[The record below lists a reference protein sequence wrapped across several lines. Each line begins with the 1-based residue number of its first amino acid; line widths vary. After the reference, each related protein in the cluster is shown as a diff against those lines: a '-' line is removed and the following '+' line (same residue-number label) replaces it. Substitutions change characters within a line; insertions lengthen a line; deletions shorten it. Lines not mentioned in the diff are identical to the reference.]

1 MENKEKSYS
10 ITFISMATILF
21 LILVSSTASAAT
33 AQSASFAAP
42 YAYITNY
49 DSKNFFIID
58 TVTKI
63 VTDIVDVGYS
73 SAGAYNGNL
82 IAPDEK
88 GIDSKLATMTV
99 LDQCATVLPV
109 ASFSSNLTEGYSPFS
124 VQFTDL
130 SEDATEWN
138 WSFGDGNSSTEQN
151 PEHTYSAAGTFNVNL
166 TVSNSVG
173 QSTKTGVI
181 NVKSASPTA
190 SYAYITNYLSNTVSV
205 IDSATN
211 NVTATVP
218 VGSYPRGV
226 AVNPE
231 GTKVYVTNTGS
242 NTVSVIDSATK
253 NVTATVNLG
262 IYPWGVAVNPEGTK
276 VYVTNTGSN
285 TVSAIDTATNTVIA
299 TVPVGTNPLGIAVNP
314 EGTKVYAANIGSST
328 VSVID
333 SATKNVTATVNVGY
347 NPAGVAVN
355 PAGTKVYVTNAGS
368 NTVSVIDSATNN
380 VTATVPVGSYPWGVA
395 VNPAGTKVYVAN
407 QLNNDVSVIDS
418 VTNTVAATV
427 NVGTYPNGVAVNP
440 AGTKV
445 YVANPGSNTVS
456 AIDTATDTVTA
467 TVNVGNSPVAFGQ
480 FVGPLPAEL
489 ILPVANFSTNVTS
502 GYFPLTVYFTD
513 LSEDATEWNWS
524 FGDGNT
530 STEQNPEHT
539 YSAAGTFNVNLTV
552 SNAVSQSTKT
562 GFINVKSAYPTASY
576 AYITN
581 YLSNTVSVIDTA
593 TNNVTAIVNV
603 GSYPWGVA
611 VNPTGTKVYVANWG
625 SNTVSVIDAASD
637 TVAATVNVG
646 RYPRGLAVNPAGT
659 KAYVANWGSNTV
671 SVIDTATNNVT
682 ATLNVGYGTIG
693 VAVNPVGTKVYVTN
707 FWDKTV
713 SVIDAASDTIT
724 ATVNVRYGPAAVA
737 VSPAGTKVY
746 VTNAGNNTVSV
757 IDTATNNVTA
767 TVPVG
772 SYPWGVAVSP
782 DGTKV
787 YVANEYGNTVSV
799 VDTTTNTIT
808 ATISVGSG
816 PTGVAVNPDGTRVY
830 VANPG
835 SNTVS
840 AIDTATD
847 TVTATV
853 NVGNSPVAFG
863 QFIVPP
869 SSQLVLPVANFSS
882 NVTSGYAPLYVQFT
896 DLSQNATG
904 INWSFGDGNT
914 SNEQNPTHNY
924 PAAGNYTVNLAVNNE
939 NGTDSKTAAITV
951 LEESSSS
958 DGSSDGSG
966 DSSGGSSS
974 GSSHSSSGGGSAVGS
989 PEHASNVEVK
999 EFSQAFITS
1008 GKEVKFDF
1016 PRNATCVVYV
1026 IFDAKRTVGKTIATV
1041 EMLKGKSTLVP
1052 GIPSDEVYKY
1062 LNIWVGNSGYGTENN
1077 IKNAVVCF
1085 KVEKSWLQNKIIDQ
1099 SSITLNRYND
1109 TKWNP
1114 LSINL
1119 SGEDGEYLYFTAET
1133 PGFSPFAIT
1142 GKTAVN
1148 KTVNGIKPDP
1158 NSQGLKQSNVSN
1170 ATNVEQTPE
1179 QTQNPNTS
1187 EEESTKTP
1195 GFDAVFGIV
1204 CLLAVFLHKRK

>member
-1 MENKEKSYS
+1 M
-10 ITFISMATILF
+10 
-21 LILVSSTASAAT
+21 
-33 AQSASFAAP
+33 
-42 YAYITNY
+42 
-49 DSKNFFIID
+49 
-58 TVTKI
+58 
-63 VTDIVDVGYS
+63 
-73 SAGAYNGNL
+73 
-82 IAPDEK
+82 
-88 GIDSKLATMTV
+88 
-99 LDQCATVLPV
+99 
-109 ASFSSNLTEGYSPFS
+109 
-124 VQFTDL
+124 
-130 SEDATEWN
+130 
-138 WSFGDGNSSTEQN
+138 
-151 PEHTYSAAGTFNVNL
+151 
-166 TVSNSVG
+166 
-173 QSTKTGVI
+173 
-181 NVKSASPTA
+181 
-190 SYAYITNYLSNTVSV
+190 
-205 IDSATN
+205 
-211 NVTATVP
+211 
-218 VGSYPRGV
+218 
-226 AVNPE
+226 
-231 GTKVYVTNTGS
+231 
-242 NTVSVIDSATK
+242 
-253 NVTATVNLG
+253 
-262 IYPWGVAVNPEGTK
+262 
-276 VYVTNTGSN
+276 
-285 TVSAIDTATNTVIA
+285 
-299 TVPVGTNPLGIAVNP
+299 
-314 EGTKVYAANIGSST
+314 
-328 VSVID
+328 
-333 SATKNVTATVNVGY
+333 
-347 NPAGVAVN
+347 
-355 PAGTKVYVTNAGS
+355 
-368 NTVSVIDSATNN
+368 
-380 VTATVPVGSYPWGVA
+380 
-395 VNPAGTKVYVAN
+395 AN

-562 GFINVKSAYPTASY
+562 GVINVKSAYPTASY

-682 ATLNVGYGTIG
+682 ATVNVGYGTIG

-724 ATVNVRYGPAAVA
+724 ATVNVRYGPAGVA

-746 VTNAGNNTVSV
+746 ATNAGNNTVSV

-767 TVPVG
+767 TVTVG

-799 VDTTTNTIT
+799 VDTTTNTVT

-882 NVTSGYAPLYVQFT
+882 NVTSGYAPLSVQFT